1 MSKIVVSTPVSLVNN
16 FSLSSNAHNSNWQ
29 VLGECKISLEPGM
42 DAEIQAWLKEV
53 LHSLCLSADFLSG
66 ILISVQDSARRAFQA
81 RSEMKFEHIHL
92 RVFVSKDHVSMKR
105 PGASFESK
113 RWEHQ
118 PQIHSDTIIRLNS
131 ICIRRASDST
141 IGIDRIPNYVADRQP
156 RYQCI

>member
-92 RVFVSKDHVSMKR
+92 RVFVSKDHISDEKTWGFFRIEKVGT
-105 PGASFESK
+105 PTGNA
-113 RWEHQ
+113 
-118 PQIHSDTIIRLNS
+118 ILYDHSIEFYLYLE
-131 ICIRRASDST
+131 
-141 IGIDRIPNYVADRQP
+141 G
-156 RYQCI
+156 